1 FFFRKINFCLKVL
14 IHTLSFF
21 CHKLFRLLVR
31 LFHDSIPF
39 FDIASKKQIKKAK
52 QKIDKPIFCSKN
64 FLFLINRKN
73 SPSLKMLCCEHRMW
87 VPTCLKKSI
96 WHKATTKI
104 VF

>member
-1 FFFRKINFCLKVL
+1 
-14 IHTLSFF
+14 
-21 CHKLFRLLVR
+21 LLVR